1 MQRFGNKT
9 TELIATARFGG
20 GIRQHVTVA
29 AHEIM
34 QLLVACHSHQ
44 DIGVIGTIT
53 RFSKIEGLFG
63 LQVEGKWFV
72 TFRWSDDFGAYQIR
86 LERR

>member
-1 MQRFGNKT
+1 MQRFATKT
-9 TELIATARFGG
+9 TELIATTRFGG
-20 GIRQHVTVA
+20 GIRQHITVA

-34 QLLVACHSHQ
+34 QLLVACHSLQ

-53 RFSKIEGLFG
+53 RFAKTDGLYG
-63 LQVEGKWFV
+63 LKVEGKWFV
-72 TFRWSDDFGAYQIR
+72 TFRWSKDFGAYQIR

>member
-1 MQRFGNKT
+1 MQRFANKT
-9 TELIATARFGG
+9 TELIATTRFGG

-29 AHEIM
+29 AYEIM

-44 DIGVIGTIT
+44 DIGVIGPIT
-53 RFSKIEGLFG
+53 RFARTDELYG
-63 LQVEGKWFV
+63 LQVEGKWYV
-72 TFRWSDDFGAYQIR
+72 TFRWSEDFGAYQIR